1 MAEDGQSGAAG
12 AAEREALLHDI
23 TTGHEPTYLDPDGVR
38 HRGVPQGRAVV
49 QAIFESMA
57 DAEPITG
64 VPGVR
69 PGDEEGSHN
78 WVRAERYWKDKYD
91 SSRKNKVKNKFEAVA
106 WLVAAFAVLNATEF
120 IRICATDPRI
130 VRTSLNI
137 GLLAIVVMLCV
148 MAYLIV
154 WLSIVNGVD
163 WDPHLQLF
171 RHQQAWEVAVP
182 LQRLARDRHRFVRA
196 RHVGRRLSDRR
207 VAGLAILVLPN
218 PIRPHHGVPRVF
230 ALCANFLAGRT
241 ICARQGHLRTSN
253 RPNSKA
259 LCSHRV
265 GAP

>member
-163 WDPHLQLF
+163 WDRIYNSSATS
-171 RHQQAWEVAVP
+171 RHGKSP
-182 LQRLARDRHRFVRA
+182 YRTNISRA
-196 RHVGRRLSDRR
+196 IGIAS
-207 VAGLAILVLPN
+207 
-218 PIRPHHGVPRVF
+218 F
-230 ALCANFLAGRT
+230 ALV
-241 ICARQGHLRTSN
+241 TSVVAFPIAVWPVW
-253 RPNSKA
+253 RFWSFPILFVLTMAS
-259 LCSHRV
+259 LESLHFV
-265 GAP
+265 PTF

>member
-106 WLVAAFAVLNATEF
+106 WLVAAIAVLNATEF

-163 WDPHLQLF
+163 WDRIYNSSATS
-171 RHQQAWEVAVP
+171 RHGKSPYRSNVSRAIGIASFALVTSVAVVACAASIVP
-182 LQRLARDRHRFVRA
+182 STPGDRLN
-196 RHVGRRLSDRR
+196 
-207 VAGLAILVLPN
+207 VAAVYLA
-218 PIRPHHGVPRVF
+218 
-230 ALCANFLAGRT
+230 
-241 ICARQGHLRTSN
+241 
-253 RPNSKA
+253 
-259 LCSHRV
+259 
-265 GAP
+265 

>member
-1 MAEDGQSGAAG
+1 MAEDGQYGAAG
-12 AAEREALLHDI
+12 AAEREALLHDN

-38 HRGVPQGRAVV
+38 HRGIPQGRAVV

-130 VRTSLNI
+130 VRTALNI
-137 GLLAIVVMLCV
+137 GLLAIVVMLCI

-163 WDPHLQLF
+163 WDRIYNSSATS
-171 RHQQAWEVAVP
+171 RHGKSP
-182 LQRLARDRHRFVRA
+182 YRTNISRA
-196 RHVGRRLSDRR
+196 IGIAS
-207 VAGLAILVLPN
+207 
-218 PIRPHHGVPRVF
+218 F
-230 ALCANFLAGRT
+230 ALV
-241 ICARQGHLRTSN
+241 TSVVAFPIAVWPVW
-253 RPNSKA
+253 RFWSFPILFVLTMAS
-259 LCSHRV
+259 LESLHFV
-265 GAP
+265 PTF

>member
-38 HRGVPQGRAVV
+38 NRGVPQGRAVV

-91 SSRKNKVKNKFEAVA
+91 SSRTNKVKNKFEAVA

-163 WDPHLQLF
+163 WDRIYNSSATS
-171 RHQQAWEVAVP
+171 RHGKSPYRSNVS
-182 LQRLARDRHRFVRA
+182 RA
-196 RHVGRRLSDRR
+196 IGIAS
-207 VAGLAILVLPN
+207 
-218 PIRPHHGVPRVF
+218 F
-230 ALCANFLAGRT
+230 ALV
-241 ICARQGHLRTSN
+241 TSVVAFPIAVWPVW
-253 RPNSKA
+253 RFWSFPILFVLTMAS
-259 LCSHRV
+259 LESLHFV
-265 GAP
+265 PTF

>member
-1 MAEDGQSGAAG
+1 MAEDGQYGAAG
-12 AAEREALLHDI
+12 AAEREALLHDN

-38 HRGVPQGRAVV
+38 HRGIPQGRAVV

-163 WDPHLQLF
+163 WDRIYNSSATS
-171 RHQQAWEVAVP
+171 RHGKSPYRSNVS
-182 LQRLARDRHRFVRA
+182 RA
-196 RHVGRRLSDRR
+196 IGIAS
-207 VAGLAILVLPN
+207 
-218 PIRPHHGVPRVF
+218 F
-230 ALCANFLAGRT
+230 ALV
-241 ICARQGHLRTSN
+241 TSVVAFPIAVWPVW
-253 RPNSKA
+253 RFWSFPILFVLTMAS
-259 LCSHRV
+259 LESLHFV
-265 GAP
+265 PTF

>member
-163 WDPHLQLF
+163 WDRIYNSSATS
-171 RHQQAWEVAVP
+171 RHGKSPYRSNVS
-182 LQRLARDRHRFVRA
+182 RA
-196 RHVGRRLSDRR
+196 IGIAS
-207 VAGLAILVLPN
+207 
-218 PIRPHHGVPRVF
+218 F
-230 ALCANFLAGRT
+230 ALV
-241 ICARQGHLRTSN
+241 TSVVAFPIAVWPVW
-253 RPNSKA
+253 RFWSFPILFVLTMAS
-259 LCSHRV
+259 LESLHFV
-265 GAP
+265 PTF